1 MKEARSKNPPQ
12 ASNQIDASNTLPH
25 DAKDQPS
32 TSSRAPGSSK
42 SQVPEEEVIDD
53 DYTAQPPSSPK
64 ASNPSFLSS
73 AFRRLSTN
81 SQTQAQAGAL
91 AQAPQCHRQILN
103 VDEGRPR
110 CSVKGL
116 DQAKLRRVSFNVDV
130 EVAGSSRYIP
140 EDDEDIPEVTDKKSK
155 KKDNKL
161 KERGE
166 GEALKHPEIVTKEK
180 EQDGVVRTSGEKVPK
195 EHDSPDS
202 NDAFHSQLFEHSNPP
217 PLSPAQDR
225 RSNQEAPRAIDQSS
239 KQETQSPLDGPPPT
253 TTGPE
258 LQPQTL
264 TDPKGNH
271 AKHHDKPTTDPLR
284 VYRRC
289 CQLRE
294 APVLKRI
301 TEQLGNPNNV
311 GVEAP
316 GVVTC
321 LNLNRSR
328 LQLQDVICLGD
339 WLAVVPVKTLLF
351 DEANLTDE
359 GVRVVLAGLLAAK
372 PPELCKRKRGRS
384 SPTRLRDNSIQRSP
398 GIIEKLTLKGN
409 KKLTAESWR
418 HICLFLNLCK
428 SIKAVDLS
436 MIQFPKSSTRLS
448 MEGEAASKQPQDI
461 AELLRESLSCRQGG
475 DNLLEL
481 TFGECSL
488 EDYHVSKICA
498 AASTMRLARLGLAGN
513 NLTAEGLRHV
523 ASYLRANVCKGLDLG
538 GIDLHGKLSPILEA
552 LERDTTLQAL
562 SLSHSNLEP
571 QELTPLF
578 QRFVTMSDFRFLD
591 LSHNHKLFSQ
601 SPSALAV
608 MRTYLPKLHLL
619 KRLHLMD
626 VAMSPADAVGIAE
639 VIPDIRNLAHLN
651 ILENSQIRAVVESTE
666 SDASEEACA
675 LYASLMTAVRLS
687 KTMVCVDIDVPGP
700 SATEVVR
707 ALARQVVAYCLRN
720 MELFAQG
727 DALRVADAAAALP
740 DVSGGYTDVLK
751 DVGGHSEQQKDNDM
765 SGLSASAK
773 NEDYLVGGQGWV
785 KALSHCLNAADM
797 RRMSADGT
805 NTPTQVIES
814 EAGKVQAKEMSKDL
828 LISARAFRQR
838 LEIVLA
844 REEASSAESDVL
856 SKSKQCFRASIL
868 PIDIKSE
875 RLQFLDQTILSIIQR
890 FEREFPETRL
900 PSSKS
905 ITSPIISAEPGAELI
920 DSTTY
925 NTPLPPY
932 NPFFSSDNPPSHNLQ
947 SADVS
952 PSQLTAAMGPR
963 RGSATD
969 LAAFA
974 QASEEAKAHRFGQR
988 FRREV
993 LPPKGQE
1000 DLLHGTTKD
1009 QLEPAYDAE
1018 LRRRLEE
1025 LGGEDIKERI
1035 RANGWEATVQEF
1047 FEEKQK
1053 LRRESM
1059 AAEGARD
1066 TSGEVKSGPYRGV

>member
-1 MKEARSKNPPQ
+1 MKDAKAKNPP
-12 ASNQIDASNTLPH
+12 DASPQTNGSVVVPQIS
-25 DAKDQPS
+25 KDS
-32 TSSRAPGSSK
+32 TAPASQTSKSSK
-42 SQVPEEEVIDD
+42 SQVQEEEAIDD
-53 DYTAQPPSSPK
+53 DYTAQPPPSPK

-81 SQTQAQAGAL
+81 TVPQAQAGAL
-91 AQAPQCHRQILN
+91 ADAPQCRRQILN

-116 DQAKLRRVSFNVDV
+116 NQANLRRVSFSVDV

-140 EDDEDIPEVTDKKSK
+140 EDNEDVPEVADKKSK
-155 KKDNKL
+155 KKDKKL

-166 GEALKHPEIVTKEK
+166 GEALKHPDAVTREE
-180 EQDGVVRTSGEKVPK
+180 EQDGVVRTSGEKAPEK
-195 EHDSPDS
+195 QDSPDS
-202 NDAFHSQLFEHSNPP
+202 SEAVHSQLWGILTSP
-217 PLSPAQDR
+217 PLSPRPNER
-225 RSNQEAPRAIDQSS
+225 RSQENHQAIDRTSNRDSQ
-239 KQETQSPLDGPPPT
+239 PPPSRPNASAD
-253 TTGPE
+253 PE
-258 LQPQTL
+258 SQSQTSVDPLVHQPR
-264 TDPKGNH
+264 
-271 AKHHDKPTTDPLR
+271 HHDKPTTDPLR

-301 TEQLGNPNNV
+301 SEQLGNPNNV

-339 WLAVVPVKTLLF
+339 WLAVVPVKKLLF
-351 DEANLTDE
+351 DEANLRDE

-372 PPELCKRKRGRS
+372 PPELNKRKRGRS
-384 SPTRLRDNSIQRSP
+384 SPTRLRDSSIYRSP

-409 KKLTAESWR
+409 NKLTAESWR

-436 MIQFPKSSTRLS
+436 MIPFPKNSTRLS

-461 AELLRESLSCRQGG
+461 AELLGESLSCRQGG

-481 TFGECSL
+481 TFGECDVD
-488 EDYHVSKICA
+488 DYHVSKICA

-513 NLTAEGLRHV
+513 NLTVEGLRHV

-538 GIDLHGKLSPILEA
+538 GIDLHGKLPIIVEA
-552 LERDTTLQAL
+552 LESDTTLQAL

-571 QELTPLF
+571 GELTPLF
-578 QRFVTMSDFRFLD
+578 QKFVAMSDFRFLD

-608 MRTYLPKLHLL
+608 IRQYLPKLHLL
-619 KRLHLMD
+619 KRLHLVD
-626 VAMSPADAVGIAE
+626 VSMSPADAIGIAE
-639 VIPDIRNLAHLN
+639 VIPDTRNLAHLN

-687 KTMVCVDIDVPGP
+687 KTMVCVDVDVPGP
-700 SATEVVR
+700 EATEVVR

-727 DALRVADAAAALP
+727 DAIRVADAAAALP
-740 DVSGGYTDVLK
+740 DVSGGDTGVLK
-751 DVGGHSEQQKDNDM
+751 DIVGHSEQPDGADM
-765 SGLSASAK
+765 VGLPASAK

-785 KALSHCLNAADM
+785 KALSHCLNAADL

-828 LISARAFRQR
+828 LVSARAFRQR
-838 LEIVLA
+838 LEAVLA
-844 REEASSAESDVL
+844 REEARNADFDVL
-856 SKSKQCFRASIL
+856 SKFVVCSCA
-868 PIDIKSE
+868 
-875 RLQFLDQTILSIIQR
+875 
-890 FEREFPETRL
+890 
-900 PSSKS
+900 
-905 ITSPIISAEPGAELI
+905 
-920 DSTTY
+920 
-925 NTPLPPY
+925 
-932 NPFFSSDNPPSHNLQ
+932 SSDITDMKIRTTPVPRPYHPFNHRALRARISRNP
-947 SADVS
+947 
-952 PSQLTAAMGPR
+952 
-963 RGSATD
+963 
-969 LAAFA
+969 
-974 QASEEAKAHRFGQR
+974 HRIQ
-988 FRREV
+988 
-993 LPPKGQE
+993 
-1000 DLLHGTTKD
+1000 
-1009 QLEPAYDAE
+1009 
-1018 LRRRLEE
+1018 
-1025 LGGEDIKERI
+1025 
-1035 RANGWEATVQEF
+1035 
-1047 FEEKQK
+1047 
-1053 LRRESM
+1053 
-1059 AAEGARD
+1059 
-1066 TSGEVKSGPYRGV
+1066 